1 MHGSGSAA
9 DSGAGRGGFTDIAA
23 ADHAADRAGR
33 GADRRAF
40 DRRTHGP
47 ADVLRRRAGAFRQR
61 NACIDVFLR
70 LRVTDLCDLGVW
82 IENGTLA
89 GGRTSRKH
97 GGAKENQENGS
108 HLKRPKRANDTGG

>member
-1 MHGSGSAA
+1 
-9 DSGAGRGGFTDIAA
+9 
-23 ADHAADRAGR
+23 
-33 GADRRAF
+33 
-40 DRRTHGP
+40 
-47 ADVLRRRAGAFRQR
+47 
-61 NACIDVFLR
+61 LR